1 MKNKK
6 LLISIS
12 SAISVLLI
20 IVVSYFIFSYSNN
33 LNKFKEDLS
42 SNNYEDASYCFN
54 NGTKNII
61 LKKTFIKSSE
71 DIITEKLSE
80 IENEYYSGDI
90 SEEETVEDLNGLLSL
105 NTSNEE
111 ILNFKN
117 TLPLI
122 KDSKDSFDIGV
133 SNLDEENYLE
143 ALNYFKSVHN
153 LSDCKAQALEYEETC
168 LDKIREP
175 ILKTVDEYIS
185 NEKYSKGIEYLDS
198 QINSLPDDPKLQ
210 EKRDELEKLRLEHL
224 EDYSQKNI
232 DKATA
237 RTAPVMEYYKKL
249 NEDTIN
255 QFDITSTPM
264 ENSLM
269 ELWSIF
275 DFVMPGYLYDRKR
288 FTVRYY
294 KKLNEDTINQFD
306 ITSNTNYL
314 VFVNIAEQKTYVYE
328 GSKND
333 WTLDKTFTCST
344 GIEGKETPVGVFTV
358 QNRAPWFF
366 SPKYG
371 QGGKY
376 YVQFMGNYL
385 FHSIPFDSDKTTVS
399 DPTLGVPASHG
410 CIRLSVEDSKWLYDN
425 VQNGSKIIIY

>member
-54 NGTKNII
+54 NGTKSII

-122 KDSKDSFDIGV
+122 KDSKDSFDIGI
-133 SNLDEENYLE
+133 SKLDEENYLE

-237 RTAPVMEYYKKL
+237 RTAPVME
-249 NEDTIN
+249 
-255 QFDITSTPM
+255 
-264 ENSLM
+264 
-269 ELWSIF
+269 
-275 DFVMPGYLYDRKR
+275 
-288 FTVRYY
+288 YY

-425 VQNGSKIIIY
+425 VKNGSKIIIY

>member
-12 SAISVLLI
+12 LSIFLLLI
-20 IVVSYFIFSYSNN
+20 IIVAYFILSFSNN
-33 LNKFKEDLS
+33 LNKFKENLS
-42 SNNYEDASYCFN
+42 SNNYEDAAYCFN
-54 NGTKNII
+54 NGTKSII

-122 KDSKDSFDIGV
+122 KDSKDSFDIGI
-133 SNLDEENYLE
+133 SKLDEENYLE

-175 ILKTVDEYIS
+175 ILKTIDEYIS

-237 RTAPVMEYYKKL
+237 RTAPVME
-249 NEDTIN
+249 
-255 QFDITSTPM
+255 
-264 ENSLM
+264 
-269 ELWSIF
+269 
-275 DFVMPGYLYDRKR
+275 
-288 FTVRYY
+288 YY

-399 DPTLGVPASHG
+399 DPTLGVPSSHG
-410 CIRLSVEDSKWLYDN
+410 CIRLSVKDSKWLYDN

>member
-20 IVVSYFIFSYSNN
+20 IVVSHFIFSYSNN

-54 NGTKNII
+54 NGTKSII

-122 KDSKDSFDIGV
+122 KDSKDSFDIGI
-133 SNLDEENYLE
+133 SKLDEENYLE

-237 RTAPVMEYYKKL
+237 RTAPVME
-249 NEDTIN
+249 
-255 QFDITSTPM
+255 
-264 ENSLM
+264 
-269 ELWSIF
+269 
-275 DFVMPGYLYDRKR
+275 
-288 FTVRYY
+288 YY

-425 VQNGSKIIIY
+425 VKNGSKIIIY

>member
-122 KDSKDSFDIGV
+122 KDSKDSFDIGI
-133 SNLDEENYLE
+133 SKLDEENYLE

-237 RTAPVMEYYKKL
+237 RTAPVME
-249 NEDTIN
+249 
-255 QFDITSTPM
+255 
-264 ENSLM
+264 
-269 ELWSIF
+269 
-275 DFVMPGYLYDRKR
+275 
-288 FTVRYY
+288 YY

-425 VQNGSKIIIY
+425 VKNGSKIIIY

>member
-12 SAISVLLI
+12 SAISLLLI

-54 NGTKNII
+54 NGTKSII

-122 KDSKDSFDIGV
+122 KDSKDSFDIGI
-133 SNLDEENYLE
+133 SKLDEENYLE

-237 RTAPVMEYYKKL
+237 RTAPVME
-249 NEDTIN
+249 
-255 QFDITSTPM
+255 
-264 ENSLM
+264 
-269 ELWSIF
+269 
-275 DFVMPGYLYDRKR
+275 
-288 FTVRYY
+288 YY

>member
-12 SAISVLLI
+12 SAISLLLI

-133 SNLDEENYLE
+133 SKLDEENYLE

-198 QINSLPDDPKLQ
+198 QINSLPDDTKLQ

-237 RTAPVMEYYKKL
+237 RTAPVME
-249 NEDTIN
+249 
-255 QFDITSTPM
+255 
-264 ENSLM
+264 
-269 ELWSIF
+269 
-275 DFVMPGYLYDRKR
+275 
-288 FTVRYY
+288 YY

-385 FHSIPFDSDKTTVS
+385 FHSIPFDSDKTTIS

-425 VQNGSKIIIY
+425 VKNGSKIIIY

>member
-6 LLISIS
+6 LLISIYLS
-12 SAISVLLI
+12 IILLLI

-33 LNKFKEDLS
+33 LNKFKENLS
-42 SNNYEDASYCFN
+42 SNNYEDAAYCFN
-54 NGTKNII
+54 NGTKSII

-122 KDSKDSFDIGV
+122 KDSKDSFDIGI
-133 SNLDEENYLE
+133 SKLDEENYLE

-255 QFDITSTPM
+255 QFDITS
-264 ENSLM
+264 
-269 ELWSIF
+269 
-275 DFVMPGYLYDRKR
+275 
-288 FTVRYY
+288 
-294 KKLNEDTINQFD
+294 
-306 ITSNTNYL
+306 NTNYL

-385 FHSIPFDSDKTTVS
+385 FHSIPFDSDKTTIS

>member
-6 LLISIS
+6 LLISIFS
-12 SAISVLLI
+12 TILILLI
-20 IVVSYFIFSYSNN
+20 IIVAYFILSFSNN
-33 LNKFKEDLS
+33 LNKFKEDLAL
-42 SNNYEDASYCFN
+42 NNYEAASNCFN

-61 LKKTFIKSSE
+61 LRKTFLKSS
-71 DIITEKLSE
+71 DSVIIEKLSE
-80 IENEYYSGDI
+80 IENDYYSGDI

-122 KDSKDSFDIGV
+122 KDSKDSFDIGI
-133 SNLDEENYLE
+133 SKLDEENYLE

-175 ILKTVDEYIS
+175 ILETVDEYIS

-198 QINSLPDDPKLQ
+198 KITSLPDDPKLQ
-210 EKRDELEKLRLEHL
+210 KKRDELKNLRLEHL
-224 EDYSQKNI
+224 ENYSQKNI

-237 RTAPVMEYYKKL
+237 RTAPVME
-249 NEDTIN
+249 
-255 QFDITSTPM
+255 
-264 ENSLM
+264 
-269 ELWSIF
+269 
-275 DFVMPGYLYDRKR
+275 
-288 FTVRYY
+288 YY

-333 WTLDKTFTCST
+333 WTLAKTFTCST

-385 FHSIPFDSDKTTVS
+385 FHSIPFDSDKTTIS

-425 VQNGSKIIIY
+425 VKNGSKIIIY

>member
-6 LLISIS
+6 LLTSIS
-12 SAISVLLI
+12 LSIFLLLI

-42 SNNYEDASYCFN
+42 SNNYEDAAYCFN

-90 SEEETVEDLNGLLSL
+90 SQEETIKDLNGLLSL

-111 ILNFKN
+111 VLNFKN
-117 TLPLI
+117 TIPLI
-122 KDSKDSFDIGV
+122 KDSKDSFDIGI
-133 SNLDEENYLE
+133 SKLDEENYLE

-153 LSDCKAQALEYEETC
+153 LSDCKAQALECEETC

-175 ILKTVDEYIS
+175 ILETVDEYIS

-198 QINSLPDDPKLQ
+198 KINSLPDDPKLQ
-210 EKRDELEKLRLEHL
+210 EKRDELENLRLEHL
-224 EDYSQKNI
+224 EAYSQENI

-237 RTAPVMEYYKKL
+237 RTAPVME
-249 NEDTIN
+249 
-255 QFDITSTPM
+255 
-264 ENSLM
+264 
-269 ELWSIF
+269 
-275 DFVMPGYLYDRKR
+275 
-288 FTVRYY
+288 YY

-328 GSKND
+328 GSKNN

-344 GIEGKETPVGVFTV
+344 GIEGKETPIGIFTV
-358 QNRAPWFF
+358 QTRAPWFF

-385 FHSIPFDSDKTTVS
+385 FHSIPFNSDKTTIS

>member
-105 NTSNEE
+105 NTSNDE

-122 KDSKDSFDIGV
+122 KDSKDSFDIGI
-133 SNLDEENYLE
+133 SKLDEENYLE

-224 EDYSQKNI
+224 EDYSQKSI

-237 RTAPVMEYYKKL
+237 RTAPVME
-249 NEDTIN
+249 
-255 QFDITSTPM
+255 
-264 ENSLM
+264 
-269 ELWSIF
+269 
-275 DFVMPGYLYDRKR
+275 
-288 FTVRYY
+288 YY

-385 FHSIPFDSDKTTVS
+385 FHSIPFDSDKTTIS

>member
-6 LLISIS
+6 LLTSIS
-12 SAISVLLI
+12 LSIFLLLI

-42 SNNYEDASYCFN
+42 SNNYEDAAYCFN
-54 NGTKNII
+54 NGIKNII

-90 SEEETVEDLNGLLSL
+90 SQEETIKDLNGLLSL

-111 ILNFKN
+111 VLNFKN
-117 TLPLI
+117 TIPLI
-122 KDSKDSFDIGV
+122 KDSKDSFDIGI
-133 SNLDEENYLE
+133 SKLDEENYLE

-153 LSDCKAQALEYEETC
+153 LSDCKAQALECEETC

-175 ILKTVDEYIS
+175 ILETVDEYIS

-198 QINSLPDDPKLQ
+198 KINSLPDDPKLQ
-210 EKRDELEKLRLEHL
+210 EKRDELENLRLEHL
-224 EDYSQKNI
+224 EAYSQENI

-237 RTAPVMEYYKKL
+237 RTAPVME
-249 NEDTIN
+249 
-255 QFDITSTPM
+255 
-264 ENSLM
+264 
-269 ELWSIF
+269 
-275 DFVMPGYLYDRKR
+275 
-288 FTVRYY
+288 YY

-328 GSKND
+328 GSKNN

-344 GIEGKETPVGVFTV
+344 GIEGKETPVGIFTV
-358 QNRAPWFF
+358 QTRAPWFF

-385 FHSIPFDSDKTTVS
+385 FHSIPFNSDKTTIS

>member
-12 SAISVLLI
+12 SAISLLLI

-122 KDSKDSFDIGV
+122 KDSKDSFDIGI
-133 SNLDEENYLE
+133 SKLDEENYLE

-175 ILKTVDEYIS
+175 ILETVDEYIS

-237 RTAPVMEYYKKL
+237 RTAPVME
-249 NEDTIN
+249 
-255 QFDITSTPM
+255 
-264 ENSLM
+264 
-269 ELWSIF
+269 
-275 DFVMPGYLYDRKR
+275 
-288 FTVRYY
+288 YY

>member
-122 KDSKDSFDIGV
+122 KDSKYSFDIGI
-133 SNLDEENYLE
+133 SKLDEGNYLE

-153 LSDCKAQALEYEETC
+153 LSDCKPQALEYEETC

-198 QINSLPDDPKLQ
+198 QINFLPDDPKLQ

-237 RTAPVMEYYKKL
+237 RTAPVME
-249 NEDTIN
+249 
-255 QFDITSTPM
+255 
-264 ENSLM
+264 
-269 ELWSIF
+269 
-275 DFVMPGYLYDRKR
+275 
-288 FTVRYY
+288 YY

-385 FHSIPFDSDKTTVS
+385 FHSIPFDSDRTTVS
-399 DPTLGVPASHG
+399 DPTLGVPSSHG

>member
-12 SAISVLLI
+12 STILILLI
-20 IVVSYFIFSYSNN
+20 IIVAYFILSFSNN
-33 LNKFKEDLS
+33 LNKFKEDLAL
-42 SNNYEDASYCFN
+42 NNYEAASNCFN

-61 LKKTFIKSSE
+61 LRKTFLKSS
-71 DIITEKLSE
+71 DNVIIEKLSE
-80 IENEYYSGDI
+80 IENDYYSGDI

-122 KDSKDSFDIGV
+122 KNSKDSFDIGI
-133 SNLDEENYLE
+133 SKLDEENYLE

-210 EKRDELEKLRLEHL
+210 EKRDELENLRLEHL

-237 RTAPVMEYYKKL
+237 RTAPVME
-249 NEDTIN
+249 
-255 QFDITSTPM
+255 
-264 ENSLM
+264 
-269 ELWSIF
+269 
-275 DFVMPGYLYDRKR
+275 
-288 FTVRYY
+288 YY

-333 WTLDKTFTCST
+333 WTLAKTFTCST

-385 FHSIPFDSDKTTVS
+385 FHSIPFDSDKTTIS

-425 VQNGSKIIIY
+425 VKNGSKIIIY

>member
-255 QFDITSTPM
+255 QFDITS
-264 ENSLM
+264 
-269 ELWSIF
+269 
-275 DFVMPGYLYDRKR
+275 
-288 FTVRYY
+288 
-294 KKLNEDTINQFD
+294 
-306 ITSNTNYL
+306 NTNYL
-314 VFVNIAEQKTYVYE
+314 AFVNIAEQKTYVYE

>member
-54 NGTKNII
+54 NGTKSII

-122 KDSKDSFDIGV
+122 KDSKDSFDIGI
-133 SNLDEENYLE
+133 SKLDEENYLE

-153 LSDCKAQALEYEETC
+153 LSDCKAQSLEYEETC

-237 RTAPVMEYYKKL
+237 RTAPVME
-249 NEDTIN
+249 
-255 QFDITSTPM
+255 
-264 ENSLM
+264 
-269 ELWSIF
+269 
-275 DFVMPGYLYDRKR
+275 
-288 FTVRYY
+288 YY

-385 FHSIPFDSDKTTVS
+385 FHSIPFDSDKTTIS

>member
-12 SAISVLLI
+12 LSIFLLLI

-33 LNKFKEDLS
+33 LNKFKENLS
-42 SNNYEDASYCFN
+42 SNNYEDAAYCFN

-122 KDSKDSFDIGV
+122 KDSKDSFDIGI
-133 SNLDEENYLE
+133 SKLDEENYLE

-175 ILKTVDEYIS
+175 ILKTIDEYIS

-237 RTAPVMEYYKKL
+237 RTAPVME
-249 NEDTIN
+249 
-255 QFDITSTPM
+255 
-264 ENSLM
+264 
-269 ELWSIF
+269 
-275 DFVMPGYLYDRKR
+275 
-288 FTVRYY
+288 YY

-385 FHSIPFDSDKTTVS
+385 FHSIPFDSDKTTIS

>member
-12 SAISVLLI
+12 STILILLI
-20 IVVSYFIFSYSNN
+20 IIVAYFILSFSNN
-33 LNKFKEDLS
+33 LNKFKEDLAL
-42 SNNYEDASYCFN
+42 NNYEAASNCFN

-61 LKKTFIKSSE
+61 LRKTFLKSS
-71 DIITEKLSE
+71 DNVIIEKLSE
-80 IENEYYSGDI
+80 IENDYYSGDI

-122 KDSKDSFDIGV
+122 KDSKDSFDIGI
-133 SNLDEENYLE
+133 SKLDEENYLE

-210 EKRDELEKLRLEHL
+210 EKRDELENLRLEHL
-224 EDYSQKNI
+224 EDYSQNNI

-237 RTAPVMEYYKKL
+237 RTAPVME
-249 NEDTIN
+249 
-255 QFDITSTPM
+255 
-264 ENSLM
+264 
-269 ELWSIF
+269 
-275 DFVMPGYLYDRKR
+275 
-288 FTVRYY
+288 YY

-333 WTLDKTFTCST
+333 WTLAKTFTCST

-385 FHSIPFDSDKTTVS
+385 FHSIPFDSDKTTIS

-410 CIRLSVEDSKWLYDN
+410 CIRLAVEDSKWLYDN

>member
-122 KDSKDSFDIGV
+122 KDSKDSFDIGI
-133 SNLDEENYLE
+133 SKLDEGNYLE

-255 QFDITSTPM
+255 QFDITS
-264 ENSLM
+264 
-269 ELWSIF
+269 
-275 DFVMPGYLYDRKR
+275 
-288 FTVRYY
+288 
-294 KKLNEDTINQFD
+294 
-306 ITSNTNYL
+306 NTNYL

-385 FHSIPFDSDKTTVS
+385 FHSIPFNSDKTTIS

>member
-20 IVVSYFIFSYSNN
+20 IVISYFIFSYSNN

-133 SNLDEENYLE
+133 SKLDEENYLE

-255 QFDITSTPM
+255 QFDITS
-264 ENSLM
+264 
-269 ELWSIF
+269 
-275 DFVMPGYLYDRKR
+275 
-288 FTVRYY
+288 
-294 KKLNEDTINQFD
+294 
-306 ITSNTNYL
+306 NTNYL

-385 FHSIPFDSDKTTVS
+385 FHSIPFDSDKTTIS

-425 VQNGSKIIIY
+425 VKNGSKIIIY

>member
-12 SAISVLLI
+12 LSIFLLLI

-33 LNKFKEDLS
+33 LNKFKENLS
-42 SNNYEDASYCFN
+42 SNNYEDAAYCFN
-54 NGTKNII
+54 NGTKSII

-122 KDSKDSFDIGV
+122 KDSKDSFDIGI
-133 SNLDEENYLE
+133 SKLDEENYLE

-175 ILKTVDEYIS
+175 ILKTIDEYIS

-210 EKRDELEKLRLEHL
+210 EKRDELENLRLEHL

-237 RTAPVMEYYKKL
+237 RTAPVME
-249 NEDTIN
+249 
-255 QFDITSTPM
+255 
-264 ENSLM
+264 
-269 ELWSIF
+269 
-275 DFVMPGYLYDRKR
+275 
-288 FTVRYY
+288 YY

-385 FHSIPFDSDKTTVS
+385 FHSIPFDSDKTTIS

-425 VQNGSKIIIY
+425 VKNGSKIIIY

>member
-122 KDSKDSFDIGV
+122 KDSKNSFDIGI
-133 SNLDEENYLE
+133 SKLDEENYLE

-255 QFDITSTPM
+255 QFDITS
-264 ENSLM
+264 
-269 ELWSIF
+269 
-275 DFVMPGYLYDRKR
+275 
-288 FTVRYY
+288 
-294 KKLNEDTINQFD
+294 
-306 ITSNTNYL
+306 NTNYL

-385 FHSIPFDSDKTTVS
+385 FHSIPFDSDKTTIS

-425 VQNGSKIIIY
+425 VKNGSKIIIY

>member
-153 LSDCKAQALEYEETC
+153 LSDCKAQALECEETC

-255 QFDITSTPM
+255 QFDITS
-264 ENSLM
+264 
-269 ELWSIF
+269 
-275 DFVMPGYLYDRKR
+275 
-288 FTVRYY
+288 
-294 KKLNEDTINQFD
+294 
-306 ITSNTNYL
+306 NTNYL

-344 GIEGKETPVGVFTV
+344 GIEGKETPVGIFTV
-358 QNRAPWFF
+358 QTRAPWFF

-385 FHSIPFDSDKTTVS
+385 FHSIPFNSDKTTIS

>member
-12 SAISVLLI
+12 STILILLI
-20 IVVSYFIFSYSNN
+20 IIVAYFILSFSNN
-33 LNKFKEDLS
+33 LNKFKEDLAL
-42 SNNYEDASYCFN
+42 NNYEAASNCFN

-61 LKKTFIKSSE
+61 LRKTFLKSS
-71 DIITEKLSE
+71 DNVIIEKLSE
-80 IENEYYSGDI
+80 IENDYYSGDI

-105 NTSNEE
+105 NTSNDE

-122 KDSKDSFDIGV
+122 KDSKDSFDIGI
-133 SNLDEENYLE
+133 SKLDEENYLE

-210 EKRDELEKLRLEHL
+210 EKRDELENLRLEHL

-237 RTAPVMEYYKKL
+237 RTAPVME
-249 NEDTIN
+249 
-255 QFDITSTPM
+255 
-264 ENSLM
+264 
-269 ELWSIF
+269 
-275 DFVMPGYLYDRKR
+275 
-288 FTVRYY
+288 YY

-333 WTLDKTFTCST
+333 WTLAKTFTCST

-385 FHSIPFDSDKTTVS
+385 FHSIPFDSDKTTIS

-410 CIRLSVEDSKWLYDN
+410 CIRLAVEDSKWLYDN

>member
-255 QFDITSTPM
+255 QFDITS
-264 ENSLM
+264 
-269 ELWSIF
+269 
-275 DFVMPGYLYDRKR
+275 
-288 FTVRYY
+288 
-294 KKLNEDTINQFD
+294 
-306 ITSNTNYL
+306 NTNYL

-344 GIEGKETPVGVFTV
+344 GIEGKETPVGIFTV
-358 QNRAPWFF
+358 QTRAPWFF

>member
-54 NGTKNII
+54 NGTKSII

-80 IENEYYSGDI
+80 IENEYYSWDI

-122 KDSKDSFDIGV
+122 KDSKDSFDIGI
-133 SNLDEENYLE
+133 SKLDEENYLE

-255 QFDITSTPM
+255 QFDITS
-264 ENSLM
+264 
-269 ELWSIF
+269 
-275 DFVMPGYLYDRKR
+275 
-288 FTVRYY
+288 
-294 KKLNEDTINQFD
+294 
-306 ITSNTNYL
+306 NTNYL

-385 FHSIPFDSDKTTVS
+385 FHSIPFDSDKTTIS

>member
-12 SAISVLLI
+12 STILILLI
-20 IVVSYFIFSYSNN
+20 IIVAYFILSFSNN
-33 LNKFKEDLS
+33 LNKFKEDLAL
-42 SNNYEDASYCFN
+42 NNYEAASNCFN

-61 LKKTFIKSSE
+61 LRKTFLKSS
-71 DIITEKLSE
+71 DNVIIEKLSE
-80 IENEYYSGDI
+80 IENDYYSGDI

-122 KDSKDSFDIGV
+122 KDSKDSFDIGI
-133 SNLDEENYLE
+133 SKLDEENYLE

-210 EKRDELEKLRLEHL
+210 EKRDELENLRLEHL

-237 RTAPVMEYYKKL
+237 RTAPVME
-249 NEDTIN
+249 
-255 QFDITSTPM
+255 
-264 ENSLM
+264 
-269 ELWSIF
+269 
-275 DFVMPGYLYDRKR
+275 
-288 FTVRYY
+288 YY

-385 FHSIPFDSDKTTVS
+385 FHSIPFNSDKTTIS

>member
-6 LLISIS
+6 LLTSIS
-12 SAISVLLI
+12 LSIFLLLI

-42 SNNYEDASYCFN
+42 SNNYEDAAYCFN

-90 SEEETVEDLNGLLSL
+90 SQEETIKDLNGLLSL

-111 ILNFKN
+111 VLNFKN
-117 TLPLI
+117 TIPLI
-122 KDSKDSFDIGV
+122 KDSKDSFDIGI
-133 SNLDEENYLE
+133 SKLDEENYLE

-153 LSDCKAQALEYEETC
+153 LSDCKAQALECEETC

-175 ILKTVDEYIS
+175 ILETVDEYIS

-198 QINSLPDDPKLQ
+198 KINSLPDDPKLQ
-210 EKRDELEKLRLEHL
+210 EKRDELENLRLEHL
-224 EDYSQKNI
+224 EAYSQENI

-237 RTAPVMEYYKKL
+237 RTAPVME
-249 NEDTIN
+249 
-255 QFDITSTPM
+255 
-264 ENSLM
+264 
-269 ELWSIF
+269 
-275 DFVMPGYLYDRKR
+275 
-288 FTVRYY
+288 YY

-385 FHSIPFDSDKTTVS
+385 FHSIPFDSDKTTIS

-425 VQNGSKIIIY
+425 VKNGSKIIIY

>member
-122 KDSKDSFDIGV
+122 KDSKDSFDIGI
-133 SNLDEENYLE
+133 SKLDEENYLE

-153 LSDCKAQALEYEETC
+153 LSDCKPQALEYEETC

-224 EDYSQKNI
+224 EAYSQENI

-237 RTAPVMEYYKKL
+237 RTAPVME
-249 NEDTIN
+249 
-255 QFDITSTPM
+255 
-264 ENSLM
+264 
-269 ELWSIF
+269 
-275 DFVMPGYLYDRKR
+275 
-288 FTVRYY
+288 YY

-344 GIEGKETPVGVFTV
+344 GIEGKETPVGIFTV
-358 QNRAPWFF
+358 QTRAPWFF

-385 FHSIPFDSDKTTVS
+385 FHSIPFNSDKTTVS

>member
-12 SAISVLLI
+12 LSIFLLLI

-122 KDSKDSFDIGV
+122 KDSKDSFDIGI
-133 SNLDEENYLE
+133 SKLDEENYLE

-175 ILKTVDEYIS
+175 ILETVDEYIS

-237 RTAPVMEYYKKL
+237 RTAPVME
-249 NEDTIN
+249 
-255 QFDITSTPM
+255 
-264 ENSLM
+264 
-269 ELWSIF
+269 
-275 DFVMPGYLYDRKR
+275 
-288 FTVRYY
+288 YY

>member
-12 SAISVLLI
+12 SAISLLLI

-90 SEEETVEDLNGLLSL
+90 SEEETVEYLNGLLSL

-133 SNLDEENYLE
+133 SKLDEENYLE

-198 QINSLPDDPKLQ
+198 QINSLPDDTKLQ

-237 RTAPVMEYYKKL
+237 RTAPVME
-249 NEDTIN
+249 
-255 QFDITSTPM
+255 
-264 ENSLM
+264 
-269 ELWSIF
+269 
-275 DFVMPGYLYDRKR
+275 
-288 FTVRYY
+288 YY

-385 FHSIPFDSDKTTVS
+385 FHSIPFNSDKTTIS

>member
-12 SAISVLLI
+12 SAISLLLI

-90 SEEETVEDLNGLLSL
+90 SEEETVEDLNELLSL

-122 KDSKDSFDIGV
+122 KDSKDSFDIGI
-133 SNLDEENYLE
+133 SKLDEENYLE

-210 EKRDELEKLRLEHL
+210 EKRDELENLRLEHL

-237 RTAPVMEYYKKL
+237 RTAPVME
-249 NEDTIN
+249 
-255 QFDITSTPM
+255 
-264 ENSLM
+264 
-269 ELWSIF
+269 
-275 DFVMPGYLYDRKR
+275 
-288 FTVRYY
+288 YY

-333 WTLDKTFTCST
+333 WTLAKTFTCST

-366 SPKYG
+366 SHKYG

-385 FHSIPFDSDKTTVS
+385 FHSIPFDSDKTTIS

-425 VQNGSKIIIY
+425 VKNGSKIIIY

>member
-6 LLISIS
+6 LLTSIS
-12 SAISVLLI
+12 LSIFLLLI

-42 SNNYEDASYCFN
+42 SNNYEDAAYCFN

-90 SEEETVEDLNGLLSL
+90 SQEETIKDLNGLLSL

-122 KDSKDSFDIGV
+122 KDSKDSFDIGI
-133 SNLDEENYLE
+133 SKLDEGNYLE

-153 LSDCKAQALEYEETC
+153 LSDCKPQALEYEETC

-198 QINSLPDDPKLQ
+198 QINFLPDDPKLQ

-237 RTAPVMEYYKKL
+237 RTAPVME
-249 NEDTIN
+249 
-255 QFDITSTPM
+255 
-264 ENSLM
+264 
-269 ELWSIF
+269 
-275 DFVMPGYLYDRKR
+275 
-288 FTVRYY
+288 YY

-385 FHSIPFDSDKTTVS
+385 FHSIPFDSDITTVS
-399 DPTLGVPASHG
+399 DPTLGVPSSHG

>member
-12 SAISVLLI
+12 STILILLI
-20 IVVSYFIFSYSNN
+20 IIVAYFILSFSNN
-33 LNKFKEDLS
+33 LNKFKEDLAL
-42 SNNYEDASYCFN
+42 NNYEAASNCFN

-61 LKKTFIKSSE
+61 LRKTFLKSS
-71 DIITEKLSE
+71 DSVIIEKLSE
-80 IENEYYSGDI
+80 IENDYYSRDI

-117 TLPLI
+117 ILPLI
-122 KDSKDSFDIGV
+122 KDSKDSFDIGI
-133 SNLDEENYLE
+133 SKLDEENYLE

-153 LSDCKAQALEYEETC
+153 LSDCKAQALEYEETW

-198 QINSLPDDPKLQ
+198 KINSLPDDPKLQ
-210 EKRDELEKLRLEHL
+210 KKRDELENLRLEHL

-237 RTAPVMEYYKKL
+237 RTAPVME
-249 NEDTIN
+249 
-255 QFDITSTPM
+255 
-264 ENSLM
+264 
-269 ELWSIF
+269 
-275 DFVMPGYLYDRKR
+275 
-288 FTVRYY
+288 YY

-333 WTLDKTFTCST
+333 WTLAKTFTCST

-385 FHSIPFDSDKTTVS
+385 FHSIPFDSDKTTIS

-410 CIRLSVEDSKWLYDN
+410 CIRFSVEDSKWLYDN
-425 VQNGSKIIIY
+425 VKNGSKIIIY

>member
-12 SAISVLLI
+12 LSIFLLLI

-42 SNNYEDASYCFN
+42 SNNYEDAPYCFN

-122 KDSKDSFDIGV
+122 KDSKDSFDIGI
-133 SNLDEENYLE
+133 SKLDEENYLE

-237 RTAPVMEYYKKL
+237 RTAPVME
-249 NEDTIN
+249 
-255 QFDITSTPM
+255 
-264 ENSLM
+264 
-269 ELWSIF
+269 
-275 DFVMPGYLYDRKR
+275 
-288 FTVRYY
+288 YY

>member
-6 LLISIS
+6 LLTSIS
-12 SAISVLLI
+12 LSIFLLLI

-42 SNNYEDASYCFN
+42 SNNYEDAAYCFN

-90 SEEETVEDLNGLLSL
+90 SQEETIKDLNGLLSL

-122 KDSKDSFDIGV
+122 KDSKDSFDIGI
-133 SNLDEENYLE
+133 SKLDEGNYLE

-153 LSDCKAQALEYEETC
+153 LSDCKPQALEYEETC

-198 QINSLPDDPKLQ
+198 QINFLPDDPKLQ

-237 RTAPVMEYYKKL
+237 RTAPVME
-249 NEDTIN
+249 
-255 QFDITSTPM
+255 
-264 ENSLM
+264 
-269 ELWSIF
+269 
-275 DFVMPGYLYDRKR
+275 
-288 FTVRYY
+288 YY

>member
-237 RTAPVMEYYKKL
+237 RTDPVME
-249 NEDTIN
+249 
-255 QFDITSTPM
+255 
-264 ENSLM
+264 
-269 ELWSIF
+269 
-275 DFVMPGYLYDRKR
+275 
-288 FTVRYY
+288 YY

>member
-210 EKRDELEKLRLEHL
+210 EKRDELEKLRLDHL

-237 RTAPVMEYYKKL
+237 RTAPVME
-249 NEDTIN
+249 
-255 QFDITSTPM
+255 
-264 ENSLM
+264 
-269 ELWSIF
+269 
-275 DFVMPGYLYDRKR
+275 
-288 FTVRYY
+288 YY

>member
-12 SAISVLLI
+12 LSIFLLLI

-255 QFDITSTPM
+255 QFDITS
-264 ENSLM
+264 
-269 ELWSIF
+269 
-275 DFVMPGYLYDRKR
+275 
-288 FTVRYY
+288 
-294 KKLNEDTINQFD
+294 
-306 ITSNTNYL
+306 NTNYL